1 MIEFDIA
8 ESNEK
13 NNDLISLLSCHCIG
27 YVEFKREEDEEK
39 TIITVQYKGDT
50 LIRKVSSDEYNP
62 SKRRTASALLY
73 EYEGDNDN
81 IYMLLTVQHKGQ
93 ENINFV
99 KMKKSLHELLFVKY
113 KKLKQF

>member
-13 NNDLISLLSCHCIG
+13 NDDLISLLSCHCIG

-50 LIRKVSSDEYNP
+50 LIR
-62 SKRRTASALLY
+62 RTASALLY
-73 EYEGDNDN
+73 EYEGDNDD

-99 KMKKSLHELLFVKY
+99 KINKSLHELLFVKY